1 MGGRIPGPVCQATK
15 PQWILDGTTNR
26 QCTPNRQPVF
36 SEDACVSRAQ
46 SSVSLKT
53 LLFDGEQLLRFFRS
67 VAFAK
72 VTAGKTRIQWV
83 PYKDS
88 KVLNIIYG
96 LMPWKGAPGTVEVI
110 IENEQLLGLEI
121 QEEADKLMDE
131 FLLNLAEQPAKAVA
145 FLSNK
150 EKLRTMN
157 LETIQNAYQMAQE
170 ISRDLIAETQRGIKN
185 LAEIKMASTI
195 ALKTM
200 GLATGAS
207 FLVSLGYDVTLEY
220 IKELGKSGEIGL
232 AGIAAVKKGGEE
244 TGKHAVEKSAHHA
257 ADKLLRKE
265 AGYEKEIAKLEDKI
279 EAIER
284 QLETNIKQKRRN
296 KMLQRLDSRQGALAT
311 QQKELQSSKFK
322 VKALSSVKFLFFAY
336 DVYEA
341 VHEYHEETKF

>member
-1 MGGRIPGPVCQATK
+1 MGGRVPGPVCQATK

-46 SSVSLKT
+46 TSVSLKT
-53 LLFDGEQLLRFFRS
+53 LMFDGEQLLRFFRS

-72 VTAGKTRIQWV
+72 ITAGKTRIQWV

-170 ISRDLIAETQRGIKN
+170 ISRDLITETQHGIKN
-185 LAEIKMASTI
+185 LAEIKMASTV

-207 FLVSLGYDVTLEY
+207 FLVSLGYDVSLEY
-220 IKELGKSGEIGL
+220 IKELSKSGEVGL
-232 AGIAAVKKGGEE
+232 AGIAAATKADIEL
-244 TGKHAVEKSAHHA
+244 GKHAVEKSAHHA
-257 ADKLLRKE
+257 ADKLLGKA
-265 AGYEKEIAKLEDKI
+265 AGYEKEIAKLDGKI

-311 QQKELQSSKFK
+311 QQKELKASKFK

-341 VHEYHEETKF
+341 VHEYQEETKF